1 MINLPTRTK
10 KKRVNGL
17 TSLHDVSLTTYELE
31 SILTDYSD
39 FIDIAKFGVGTA
51 LVTPNLKQKIK
62 LYKDYNVIP
71 YFGGTLFEK
80 FYGKNKLE
88 SYLNF
93 LNENDINHIE
103 VSTGTIDIP
112 LEERVEL
119 VKTLS
124 QNFIVFTEV
133 GSKDDTKITPP
144 SVWIKEINE
153 LHSAGAEYVITE
165 GRNSGT
171 AGIYRSTG
179 ELRTG
184 LIEDIISNCDDS
196 KIIFEAPT
204 PKSQMYFINK
214 LGSNVNLGNV
224 NPNDVLLLETQRMG
238 LRSETFDVV

>member
-1 MINLPTRTK
+1 MIDLPERTK
-10 KKRVNGL
+10 KKRANGL
-17 TSLHDVSLTTYELE
+17 TSLHDVSLTTQELA

-51 LVTPNLKQKIK
+51 LVTPNLKQKIN

-80 FYGKNKLE
+80 FYGQNKLE

-184 LIEDIISNCDDS
+184 LIEDIISNCDAS

-214 LGSNVNLGNV
+214 LGPNVNLGNV
-224 NPNDVLLLETQRMG
+224 NPKDVLLLETQRMG